1 MAIAARQA
9 DLFEFEQQLPDGLMY
24 RPDFISVDEET
35 ALLATIASL
44 PLKEAQYRQYTARRR
59 VTGFGSRYDYIS
71 NELVAAPPMP
81 AFLAP
86 LTGRVAEWLD
96 IPQSRFVHALVTEYQ
111 KGTPIGWHR
120 DAPHFETVVGI
131 SLAGSCPMRFRPCSA
146 KSSKDMIV
154 LDLEPRS
161 AYVMRDPVRWE
172 WHHSI
177 PPARELRYSI
187 TFRTLC
193 ENA

>member
-9 DLFEFEQQLPDGLMY
+9 DLFGFEQQLPDGLMY

-96 IPQSRFVHALVTEYQ
+96 IPQSERHADWLASRRAALRNGRRHFIGRLV
-111 KGTPIGWHR
+111 P
-120 DAPHFETVVGI
+120 DAF
-131 SLAGSCPMRFRPCSA
+131 S
-146 KSSKDMIV
+146 
-154 LDLEPRS
+154 
-161 AYVMRDPVRWE
+161 
-172 WHHSI
+172 
-177 PPARELRYSI
+177 PA
-187 TFRTLC
+187 
-193 ENA
+193 